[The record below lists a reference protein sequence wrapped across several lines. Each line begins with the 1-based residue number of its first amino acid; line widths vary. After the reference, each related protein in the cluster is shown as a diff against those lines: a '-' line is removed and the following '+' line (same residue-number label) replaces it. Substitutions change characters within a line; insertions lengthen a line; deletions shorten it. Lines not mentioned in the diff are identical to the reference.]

1 MLGVR
6 SVADR
11 PVIGLGRPRTAFG
24 AGAAAGVAAKARN
37 PALGLPCWI
46 WNKTGTHCGKRKAG
60 DLSPAHS
67 QPMPRTRLVVLG
79 RELIAVGLDES
90 LEAGHGL
97 D

>member
-6 SVADR
+6 SDADR
-11 PVIGLGRPRTAFG
+11 PVIGLGADSVGFAVVR
-24 AGAAAGVAAKARN
+24 AAGVAAKARN
-37 PALGLPCWI
+37 PVLGPPSRI